1 MFIILTKMSDFKV
14 YAQHNSLTVTGRV
27 VSCKI
32 VNGKNGEFLALA
44 LLHNSEDDD
53 QTGIEYR
60 VTLNGGLLSF
70 VKKGYDLNKRML
82 TVTGHMTTP
91 EAYYTDAEGA
101 IQLLTRPRVKM
112 TDCVV
117 MPGGLGAGPK
127 KMNVKAPVRADVV
140 IKPAPAVVRV
150 EKAQAAP
157 IDEIDEIADEI
168 PAEAVGF

>member
-32 VNGKNGEFLALA
+32 ANGKNGEFLSLA
-44 LLHNSEDDD
+44 LLHNAEDDD
-53 QTGIEYR
+53 NGIEYR

-101 IQLLTRPRVKM
+101 IQLLQRPRVRM

-127 KMNVKAPVRADVV
+127 KMTVKAGVPANVV
-140 IKPAPAVVRV
+140 IKPAPAIVRV
-150 EKAQAAP
+150 QKAQAAP

-168 PAEAVGF
+168 TAEEVAI

>member
-1 MFIILTKMSDFKV
+1 MSDFKV
-14 YAQHNSLTVTGRV
+14 YAQHNTLTVTGRV

-44 LLHNSEDDD
+44 LLHNAEDGDN
-53 QTGIEYR
+53 GIEYR

-101 IQLLTRPRVKM
+101 IQLLQRPRVRM

-117 MPGGLGAGPK
+117 MTGGLGPSPK
-127 KMNVKAPVRADVV
+127 KMDVKAPVRADVV

-150 EKAQAAP
+150 QKTQAAP
-157 IDEIDEIADEI
+157 VDTIDEIVDAV
-168 PAEAVGF
+168 PAEAISF